1 MKRVLDNSISTEYR
15 SQDDGTA
22 ASGEGVRMSAYLDAL
37 LRGSGSSVDPSR
49 GTREV
54 TADIGIRDSAQ
65 TEIFLHGD
73 VHNDDSGPPH
83 TDGHVDTGPDPHDD
97 GYIDHGEQSQ

>member
-1 MKRVLDNSISTEYR
+1 MKSVLDNSISTEHR
-15 SQDDGTA
+15 PQDSGRA
-22 ASGEGVRMSAYLDAL
+22 ASGEGVSMSAYLDAL
-37 LRGSGSSVDPSR
+37 LRGSEASIAPSL
-49 GTREV
+49 GTTED
-54 TADIGIRDSAQ
+54 TADVGIPDSTQ
-65 TEIFLHGD
+65 PEIFLHGD